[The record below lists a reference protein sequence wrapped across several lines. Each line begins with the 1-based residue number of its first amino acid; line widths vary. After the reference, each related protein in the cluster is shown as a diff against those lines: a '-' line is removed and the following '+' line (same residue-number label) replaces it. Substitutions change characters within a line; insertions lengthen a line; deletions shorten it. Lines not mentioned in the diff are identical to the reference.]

1 MAPVKD
7 LCSRFRLTFFVF
19 QLYLI
24 VPLAKKMK
32 KKKHFQI
39 SLCGCNLRCALR
51 RNMSN
56 DLLVFYKAFVRDHI
70 SVPSEIV

>member
-24 VPLAKKMK
+24 VPLAKKMREI
-32 KKKHFQI
+32 FFLQI
-39 SLCGCNLRCALR
+39 SSCGCNLRCAYR

-56 DLLVFYKAFVRDHI
+56 DLLVFNKAFVRDHI
-70 SVPSEIV
+70 PVPSEIV